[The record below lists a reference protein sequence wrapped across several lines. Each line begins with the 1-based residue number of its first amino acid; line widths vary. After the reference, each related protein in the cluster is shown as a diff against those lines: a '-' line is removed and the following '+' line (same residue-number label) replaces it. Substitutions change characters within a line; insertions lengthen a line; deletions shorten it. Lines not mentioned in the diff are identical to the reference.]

1 MTKIRPRQ
9 LELPVM
15 VDLNGRAQAG
25 NVSGGSA
32 QEASQPNSADSG
44 FHRPASAGDQSIYKT
59 ISDNYFNTSV
69 KRAC

>member
-1 MTKIRPRQ
+1 MTKTRPRQ

-15 VDLNGRAQAG
+15 VDLNGKAQAG
-25 NVSGGSA
+25 NASGRSVQMTPQSSTA
-32 QEASQPNSADSG
+32 SG
-44 FHRPASAGDQSIYKT
+44 FHKPASAGDQSIYKT

>member
-1 MTKIRPRQ
+1 
-9 LELPVM
+9 M
-15 VDLNGRAQAG
+15 VDLNGKVQADKANGRPAQ
-25 NVSGGSA
+25 VTP
-32 QEASQPNSADSG
+32 QPSSVDTG